1 MRLIFVILAFIGFLG
16 CTNHNEEEYF
26 GNNSCNTDNI
36 SYSETIFP
44 IIENSCL
51 SCHNSNNSSG
61 GINLSNYESI
71 KSSAQSGQLLGS
83 IKHSSGYSPMPQFGE
98 KLSECTIAQ
107 VEAWIEQ
114 GMKNN

>member
-1 MRLIFVILAFIGFLG
+1 MRLILVLLALIGFLS
-16 CTNHNEEEYF
+16 CTSHNEEEYF
-26 GNNSCNTDNI
+26 SNNNCSTENI
-36 SYSETIFP
+36 SFSETVFP
-44 IIENSCL
+44 LIENSCL

-61 GINLSNYESI
+61 GINLSNFESI

-83 IKHSSGYSPMPQFGE
+83 IKHTAGYSPMPQFGE
-98 KLSECTIAQ
+98 KLSDCTIAQ